1 MGKCL
6 APHAMLYQ
14 TAWMVGMDYGEA
26 FRFSFNAPRQKAWA
40 HLLLPLLWEIYTLDY
55 DGLEVSGTG
64 TQSLEKDHQSIRS
77 LKEKLLALLTTIVW
91 SCNHTYH
98 GLNTSSL
105 ETCFLHLFANCP
117 PIPNKA
123 HFQIHLFGAEFAHA
137 EDRLKALILE
147 KKATKLQQI
156 LEKQILKRS
165 TGDWEV
171 ARAVCIIS
179 LSGLKFSDEPHYL
192 LQVLLKA
199 PASV

>member
-6 APHAMLYQ
+6 ASHAMLYQ

-40 HLLLPLLWEIYTLDY
+40 HLLLPLLREIYTLDY

-64 TQSLEKDHQSIRS
+64 TQSLERDYQSLRS

-105 ETCFLHLFANCP
+105 ETCFLPTVRQFPTRHTSRS
-117 PIPNKA
+117 ISS
-123 HFQIHLFGAEFAHA
+123 
-137 EDRLKALILE
+137 ALNSPTQ
-147 KKATKLQQI
+147 KTAWKRWSWKGQQEI
-156 LEKQILKRS
+156 ERWQGPAR
-165 TGDWEV
+165 EV
-171 ARAVCIIS
+171 RIIS
-179 LSGLKFSDEPHYL
+179 LSGFKFSD
-192 LQVLLKA
+192 KDI
-199 PASV
+199 